1 MGNNTRLQQE
11 YRGQN
16 MKLVHASN
24 RLGFTAIEMMVVVSI
39 VIILVAMV
47 VPTIGPAMRKGAVHD
62 SANAI
67 QRACSQARQ
76 LARSNSEPST
86 STKWYGV
93 AVVVP
98 SASDGGGP
106 AYAVVIYGNASL
118 VDPSS
123 TYSFAKLVGNQ
134 YPNGTPLLDGT
145 TGTYTGYK
153 PAAKFALN
161 RNVMPFKDATPPPP
175 PPALPV
181 YTFMSPGEAIGW
193 YYQYRTGFV
202 FMNPA
207 SPGVGIDIGVPP
219 VPAAATTAPQS
230 FGVASLDKKY
240 VVAIAVYKIGLLNT
254 QDAN

>member
-1 MGNNTRLQQE
+1 MEDKANNMSR
-11 YRGQN
+11 
-16 MKLVHASN
+16 M
-24 RLGFTAIEMMVVVSI
+24 GFTAIEMMVVVSI

-93 AVVVP
+93 SVVVP
-98 SASDGGGP
+98 SDGKA
-106 AYAVVIYGNASL
+106 AYAVVIYGGAAN
-118 VDPSS
+118 DPSNY
-123 TYSFAKLVGNQ
+123 TFASDQSNH

-145 TGTYTGYK
+145 TSVYSGYK
-153 PAAKFALN
+153 AAAKFPLS
-161 RNVMPFKDATPPPP
+161 RSVMPFKDATVPTL
-175 PPALPV
+175 PALPA
-181 YTFMSPGEAIGW
+181 YTFMAPGSAVGW

-207 SPGVGIDIGVPP
+207 IPGVGVDIGVP
-219 VPAAATTAPQS
+219 VILPATTTAPQS

>member
-1 MGNNTRLQQE
+1 MTSKAGSHKVRANINLFHTSAR
-11 YRGQN
+11 
-16 MKLVHASN
+16 M
-24 RLGFTAIEMMVVVSI
+24 GFTAIEMMVVVSI

-76 LARSNSEPST
+76 LARSNSEPEGSAT
-86 STKWYGV
+86 KPLKWYGV
-93 AVVVP
+93 SVVVP
-98 SASDGGGP
+98 DDGKA
-106 AYAVVIYGNASL
+106 AYAVVVYGGVSDN
-118 VDPSS
+118 PS
-123 TYSFAKLVGNQ
+123 TYAFASSSSNH

-145 TGTYTGYK
+145 GGFYGDGVGGGTVRK
-153 PAAKFALN
+153 AAAKFPLS
-161 RNVMPFKDATPPPP
+161 RSVMPFQDPTV
-175 PPALPV
+175 PALPTLPS
-181 YTFMSPGEAIGW
+181 YTFMGPGSAIGW

-207 SPGVGIDIGVPP
+207 TPGVGIDIGVP
-219 VPAAATTAPQS
+219 AGSSPQS

-254 QDAN
+254 QDTN

>member
-1 MGNNTRLQQE
+1 MEDKSNNMSR
-11 YRGQN
+11 
-16 MKLVHASN
+16 M
-24 RLGFTAIEMMVVVSI
+24 GFTAIEMMVVVSI

-86 STKWYGV
+86 NTKWYGV

-98 SASDGGGP
+98 DSSEKKP
-106 AYAVVIYGNASL
+106 AYAVVVYGNKL
-118 VDPSS
+118 IDF
-123 TYSFAKLVGNQ
+123 SFANDFGHQ
-134 YPNGTPLLDGT
+134 YPNDTPKLDGST
-145 TGTYTGYK
+145 DTYTGYK
-153 PAAKFALN
+153 AAAKFPLS
-161 RNVMPFKDATPPPP
+161 RSVMPFQDDKVPVL
-175 PPALPV
+175 PALPA
-181 YTFMSPGEAIGW
+181 YAFMTPGSAIGW

-202 FMNPA
+202 FMDPTK
-207 SPGVGIDIGVPP
+207 PGVGVDIGVP
-219 VPAAATTAPQS
+219 AGSAPQN

>member
-1 MGNNTRLQQE
+1 MENKSNN
-11 YRGQN
+11 
-16 MKLVHASN
+16 VS

-76 LARSNSEPST
+76 LARSNSEPDGSVGRPL
-86 STKWYGV
+86 KWYGV
-93 AVVVP
+93 SVVVP
-98 SASDGGGP
+98 SDGKA
-106 AYAVVIYGNASL
+106 AYAVVIYGGAS
-118 VDPSS
+118 DNPS
-123 TYSFAKLVGNQ
+123 TFTFASSSSNH

-145 TGTYTGYK
+145 TGTYSGLK
-153 PAAKFALN
+153 AAAKFPLS
-161 RNVMPFKDATPPPP
+161 RSVMPFQDPTV
-175 PPALPV
+175 PALPTLPA
-181 YTFMSPGEAIGW
+181 YTFMGPGSAIGW

-207 SPGVGIDIGVPP
+207 APGVGVDIGVPVIP
-219 VPAAATTAPQS
+219 SIVTLQPQS

-240 VVAIAVYKIGLLNT
+240 KVAIAVYKIGLLNT
-254 QDAN
+254 QDTN

>member
-1 MGNNTRLQQE
+1 VGNNTRPQQE

-86 STKWYGV
+86 NTKWYGV
-93 AVVVP
+93 SVVVP
-98 SASDGGGP
+98 SDGKA
-106 AYAVVIYGNASL
+106 AYAVVIYGGAAN
-118 VDPSS
+118 DPSS
-123 TYSFAKLVGNQ
+123 FTFASDQSNQ

-161 RNVMPFKDATPPPP
+161 RNVMPFKDSTVAVP
-175 PPALPV
+175 PV
-181 YTFMSPGEAIGW
+181 YSFMAPGSAIGW

-207 SPGVGIDIGVPP
+207 IPGVGVDIGVPP

>member
-1 MGNNTRLQQE
+1 MENNISCR
-11 YRGQN
+11 RGHGEDDA
-16 MKLVHASN
+16 KLVHAAT

-76 LARSNSEPST
+76 LARSNSEPEGSAT
-86 STKWYGV
+86 RPLKWYGV
-93 AVVVP
+93 SVVVP
-98 SASDGGGP
+98 DDGKA
-106 AYAVVIYGNASL
+106 AYAVVIYGGVSDN
-118 VDPSS
+118 PS
-123 TYSFAKLVGNQ
+123 TYTFANSSGNH
-134 YPNGTPLLDGT
+134 YPNGTPKLDGSND
-145 TGTYTGYK
+145 TYIGFK
-153 PAAKFALN
+153 AAAKFSLS
-161 RNVMPFKDATPPPP
+161 RSVMPFQDSKVPTL
-175 PPALPV
+175 PALPD
-181 YTFMSPGEAIGW
+181 YAFMTPGSAIGW

-202 FMNPA
+202 FMDPTK
-207 SPGVGIDIGVPP
+207 PGVGVDIGVP
-219 VPAAATTAPQS
+219 VISPAITTAPQS

>member
-1 MGNNTRLQQE
+1 MRANINLF
-11 YRGQN
+11 
-16 MKLVHASN
+16 HAST
-24 RLGFTAIEMMVVVSI
+24 RMGFTAIEMMVVVSI

-76 LARSNSEPST
+76 LARSNSEPEGSAT
-86 STKWYGV
+86 KPLKWYGV
-93 AVVVP
+93 SVVVP
-98 SASDGGGP
+98 DDGKA
-106 AYAVVIYGNASL
+106 AYAVVVYGGVSDN
-118 VDPSS
+118 PS
-123 TYSFAKLVGNQ
+123 TYAFASSSSNH

-145 TGTYTGYK
+145 TNTYSGYK
-153 PAAKFALN
+153 AAAKFPLS
-161 RNVMPFKDATPPPP
+161 RSVMPFKDATVPTL
-175 PPALPV
+175 PALPA
-181 YTFMSPGEAIGW
+181 YTFMTPGSAIGW

-207 SPGVGIDIGVPP
+207 SSGVGVDIGVP
-219 VPAAATTAPQS
+219 VISPATTTAPQS

-254 QDAN
+254 QDTN

>member
-1 MGNNTRLQQE
+1 MRANINLFHTSAR
-11 YRGQN
+11 
-16 MKLVHASN
+16 M
-24 RLGFTAIEMMVVVSI
+24 GFTAIEMMVVVSI

-76 LARSNSEPST
+76 LARSNSEPEGSAT
-86 STKWYGV
+86 KPLKWYGV
-93 AVVVP
+93 SVVVP
-98 SASDGGGP
+98 DDGKA
-106 AYAVVIYGNASL
+106 AYAVVVYGGVSDN
-118 VDPSS
+118 PS
-123 TYSFAKLVGNQ
+123 TYAFASSSSNH

-145 TGTYTGYK
+145 TNTYSGYK
-153 PAAKFALN
+153 AAAKFPLS
-161 RNVMPFKDATPPPP
+161 RSVMPFKDPTVPT
-175 PPALPV
+175 PPALPA
-181 YTFMSPGEAIGW
+181 YTFMAPGSAVGW

-207 SPGVGIDIGVPP
+207 IPGVGVDIGVP
-219 VPAAATTAPQS
+219 VISPATTTAPQS

>member
-1 MGNNTRLQQE
+1 MENKSI
-11 YRGQN
+11 Y
-16 MKLVHASN
+16 VS

-86 STKWYGV
+86 NTMWYGV
-93 AVVVP
+93 SVVVP
-98 SASDGGGP
+98 NDGKA
-106 AYAVVIYGNASL
+106 AYAVVIYGNE
-118 VDPSS
+118 DPSTSFFS
-123 TYSFAKLVGNQ
+123 TPDHQ
-134 YPNGTPLLDGT
+134 YPNRTPLLDGT
-145 TGTYTGYK
+145 TGTYTAYK

-161 RNVMPFKDATPPPP
+161 RNVMPFKDKSISV
-175 PPALPV
+175 PPA
-181 YTFMSPGEAIGW
+181 YTFMGPGDVIGW

-202 FMNPA
+202 FMDPTK
-207 SPGVGIDIGVPP
+207 PGVGIDIGVPVSP
-219 VPAAATTAPQS
+219 ATTGPQS

>member
-1 MGNNTRLQQE
+1 VEN
-11 YRGQN
+11 
-16 MKLVHASN
+16 KSSN
-24 RLGFTAIEMMVVVSI
+24 VSRRGFTAIEMMVVVSI

-76 LARSNSEPST
+76 LARSNSEPDGVRIPL
-86 STKWYGV
+86 KWYGV
-93 AVVVP
+93 SVVVP
-98 SASDGGGP
+98 NDGKA
-106 AYAVVIYGNASL
+106 AYAVVIYGGAAN
-118 VDPSS
+118 DPS
-123 TYSFAKLVGNQ
+123 TYTFASDQSNQ

-145 TGTYTGYK
+145 TGTYSGYK

-161 RNVMPFKDATPPPP
+161 RNVMPFKDATVPT
-175 PPALPV
+175 PPALPA
-181 YTFMSPGEAIGW
+181 YTFMAPGAAIGW

-207 SPGVGIDIGVPP
+207 IPGVGIDIGVP
-219 VPAAATTAPQS
+219 VVAPATTTAPQS

-240 VVAIAVYKIGLLNT
+240 VVAIAVYKIGLLNS